1 MTQIPGLKIR
11 VCVCVC
17 VCVWG
22 VVGTWKEKLCL
33 LKVAFVVAVAAAGA
47 EGTL

>member
-1 MTQIPGLKIR
+1 MTQIPGLKIH
-11 VCVCVC
+11 VCVC

-22 VVGTWKEKLCL
+22 VVGAWKEQLCL